1 MLCGHLCP
9 ACLVNTDLLVRLC
22 AAAGSRNGK
31 ENARKGLP
39 AALAG
44 EDSRSLVRPSSA
56 KRKLEKLGSLK
67 QSTLSFAK
75 KPAPGRDG
83 GAAAKGSA
91 AKAEAPKPAAPTAP
105 VANSSDDELII
116 TESIETI
123 VID

>member
-1 MLCGHLCP
+1 MN
-9 ACLVNTDLLVRLC
+9 AILLVRIC

-75 KPAPGRDG
+75 KPAPGAGG
-83 GAAAKGSA
+83 GAAANGICRKGRGA
-91 AKAEAPKPAAPTAP
+91 QA
-105 VANSSDDELII
+105 SSGYG
-116 TESIETI
+116 SGS
-123 VID
+123 

>member
-1 MLCGHLCP
+1 MFRP
-9 ACLVNTDLLVRLC
+9 ACPVNAILLVRLC
-22 AAAGSRNGK
+22 PAAGSRNGK

-75 KPAPGRDG
+75 KPASGADG
-83 GAAAKGSA
+83 GAAANGSA
-91 AKAEAPKPAAPTAP
+91 AKAEAPKPSVATAP
-105 VANSSDDELII
+105 AAKSSDDELII
-116 TESIETI
+116 TEIVEPI